1 MNIKKQHALIPLL
14 VVMVFVFLSSCSR
27 EQPSV
32 ELGVAAKELAEHTKE
47 FRKEV
52 IRITDGVYVAIG
64 YGLANSILLEGE
76 DGVVI
81 VDTMESYE
89 TAQDV
94 KKAFDKITR
103 KPVKAL
109 IYTHFHAD
117 HIFGAQAFAGNRRV
131 DVYSHETTLA
141 GIDRFTTITRDITY
155 IRAMRMFGTYLPEE
169 MRENCGIGPF
179 LGVGPDT
186 RFALIRPNKTFAGKR
201 MNLAIAGMKLELI
214 FAPGETDD
222 QIVVWLPDKR
232 VLVCAD
238 DYYKSFPNLYT
249 IRGTKYRD
257 VNKWAET
264 LNMIREL
271 RAEYLVPCHSR
282 PITGAEKIYE
292 VLTDYRDAVKFV
304 HDQTIRYINMGL
316 TPDEIVEKVKLPP
329 HLIEKPYLREYYGTV
344 AWSVKN
350 IFNGYLG
357 WFSGNATD
365 LNPLSPRERAV
376 RFAKLAGGEKAL
388 LEKAREALDQKDY
401 QWVLTLCDQLIQLD
415 YEKDEAVKM
424 KAASLRVLGL
434 KQGNAN
440 ARYYYLTRALELE
453 GKIDLTPPK
462 VRKDT
467 VVFVPLDAIFS
478 GMAVKLNSEK
488 SADVDT
494 VVTFRFP
501 DTRDTYSIHVRRG
514 VAWIENRLP
523 AKADISVTVNST
535 VWKEVVAGIRNPAV
549 ALARG
554 DVKVDGGVLNLVKFL
569 GLFSD

>member
-1 MNIKKQHALIPLL
+1 MNTAKQKALLL
-14 VVMVFVFLSSCSR
+14 LACIGLMVFASCA
-27 EQPSV
+27 EKQPAV
-32 ELGVAAKELAEHTKE
+32 DLGVEAKELAEHTKE
-47 FRKEV
+47 FKKDV
-52 IRITDGVYVAIG
+52 IKVTEGVYVAIG
-64 YGLANSILLEGE
+64 YGLANSVLLEGR

-89 TAQDV
+89 TGQAV
-94 KKAFDKITR
+94 KRAFDTITR
-103 KPVKAL
+103 KPVRAL

-117 HIFGAQAFAGNRRV
+117 HIFGAQVFAGNKRV
-131 DVYSHETTLA
+131 DVYSHEATLA
-141 GIDRFTTITRDITY
+141 SIDRFTTITRDITY
-155 IRAMRMFGTYLPEE
+155 IRAMRMFGNFLPGK

-186 RFALIRPNKTFAGKR
+186 RFALIRPNKTFSGQR
-201 MNLAIAGMKLELI
+201 MNLTIAGMKLELI

-222 QIVVWLPDKR
+222 QIVVWLPEKR
-232 VLVCAD
+232 VLLAAD
-238 DYYKSFPNLYT
+238 NYYKSFPNLYT

-264 LNMIREL
+264 LDMMRGL
-271 RAEYLVPCHSR
+271 RAEYVVPCHTR
-282 PITGAEKIYE
+282 PITGSEKIYE

-329 HLIEKPYLREYYGTV
+329 HLIKKPYLREYYGTV

-357 WFSGNATD
+357 WFSGNATE
-365 LNPLSPRERAV
+365 LNPLPPRERAV

-388 LEKAREALDQKDY
+388 LEKAREALAQKDY
-401 QWVLTLCDQLIQLD
+401 QWVLKLCDQLIQLD
-415 YEKDEAVKM
+415 YEKDEAVEM
-424 KAASLRVLGL
+424 KVASLRVLGL

-440 ARYYYLTRALELE
+440 ARNYYLTQALELE

-462 VRKDT
+462 VRRDT
-467 VVFVPLDAIFS
+467 VAFVPLKAIFS

-514 VAWIENRLP
+514 VAWVENRLP
-523 AKADISVTVNST
+523 EKADISVTVNST